1 MATRYGLNT
10 NVSRVKSKW
19 NTLYSL
25 LSIGIYCIKLSEV
38 NTLSIEAEHEAKQ
51 PKRFRDW
58 AKENGLS
65 YYTAWRWNK
74 RGRMPKGIEVRQM
87 PSGMLMVYEKPSGKS
102 LEDYDSG
109 AVVYASINVRED
121 GKELE
126 RQAQMCTSFCLARGW
141 QVSQVVKERA
151 GGPGAK
157 QTKLLRLIE
166 SRPKRLVVLH
176 RNRLSRYNFDLIKS
190 LLFQIGCHLV
200 VADESPN
207 SLNGPG
213 AMEDLIEVIA
223 LTFRKHYGPK
233 KGQVLFEKLRSL
245 IMAKD

>member
-1 MATRYGLNT
+1 M
-10 NVSRVKSKW
+10 SDVKP
-19 NTLYSL
+19 
-25 LSIGIYCIKLSEV
+25 
-38 NTLSIEAEHEAKQ
+38 LSIETDHDGKQ

-74 RGRMPKGIEVRQM
+74 SGRMPKDIEVRRM
-87 PSGMLMVYEKPSGKS
+87 PSGMLLVYEKAVLQS
-102 LEDYDSG
+102 LETNNQT

-121 GKELE
+121 GTELD
-126 RQAQMCTSFCLARGW
+126 RQADMCTSFCIARGW
-141 QVSQVVKERA
+141 QVSNVVKERA

-176 RNRLSRYNFDLIKS
+176 RNRLSRYNFDLVKA

-200 VADESPN
+200 VADESAN

-233 KGQVLFEKLRSL
+233 KGQALFEKLRSL
-245 IMAKD
+245 ITEKD